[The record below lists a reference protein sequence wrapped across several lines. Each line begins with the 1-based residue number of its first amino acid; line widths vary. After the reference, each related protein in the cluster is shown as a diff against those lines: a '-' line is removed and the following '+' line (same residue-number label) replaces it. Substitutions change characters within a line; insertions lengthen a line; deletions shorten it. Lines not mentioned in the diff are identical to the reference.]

1 MTPLAL
7 TLSTNDARL
16 LQLALRALRAERKRA
31 PEMADALCAESRSA
45 FLQAMAADAEACKV
59 LHGRIDDLV
68 GIRRTF
74 NAADAEASAD
84 RAALPD
90 TPAEPDSTT
99 DATGV
104 LTGNA
109 DLQCERL
116 PYTAADRPMPLPIYP
131 LPGGIES

>member
-1 MTPLAL
+1 MSHMAL
-7 TLSTNDARL
+7 TLTLNDARV

-31 PEMADALCAESRSA
+31 PELAGALCAESRGP
-45 FLQAMAADAEACKV
+45 FLAAMAADADTCKV
-59 LHGRIDDLV
+59 LHGRIDDLM

-74 NAADAEASAD
+74 NAEDAEAAAL
-84 RAALPD
+84 RASLPD
-90 TPAEPDSTT
+90 TPAAPDSTT

-109 DLQCERL
+109 DLECERL
-116 PYTAADRPMPLPIYP
+116 PYTAADQPMPLPIYP